1 MEFLY
6 FLTCLNDQF
15 LGRLRSTSNISL
27 SDRKEF
33 SLGAIEQV
41 KNIRFLIISL
51 FDNLIG
57 HFNKPT
63 LDIFLDKDTGMKL
76 NISRR
81 GDPFGKIYQISPTSY
96 FLERTILEELI
107 LNSHQ
112 VYRLRILEQLIDSCI
127 DLLVSW

>member
-6 FLTCLNDQF
+6 FLTRLNDQF

-33 SLGAIEQV
+33 SLGTIEQV

-63 LDIFLDKDTGMKL
+63 LDIFLDKDTSMKL

-81 GDPFGKIYQISPTSY
+81 GDPFGKIYQISPTPY

-112 VYRLRILEQLIDSCI
+112 VYRLRILEQLIDSRI
-127 DLLVSW
+127 DLLVSG

>member
-6 FLTCLNDQF
+6 FLTRLNDQF

-27 SDRKEF
+27 SDRKKF
-33 SLGAIEQV
+33 SLGTIEQV

-81 GDPFGKIYQISPTSY
+81 GDPFGKIYQISPPSY

-112 VYRLRILEQLIDSCI
+112 IYRLRILEQLIDSRI